1 MRTDVYKPL
10 LVMLI
15 FLLVGTS
22 LIFSSGQVL
31 GQEDGSELKADISD
45 DYRLGAG
52 DLIRVVV
59 WKNEEIS
66 GEYRV
71 RPDGKI
77 SMPLV
82 GDILAEDSTVDEV
95 SMQVTQKLKL
105 FIENPYVSAILVEAT
120 SNRVYVLGEVKR
132 PGTYPIN
139 GSLTVI
145 QAIAIAGGF
154 STFANKEKMVLIR
167 GFGEEQKRI
176 PLSYGKILRD
186 PGEKMNP
193 ILQRGDTLVVP

>member
-1 MRTDVYKPL
+1 MRTNSYKPIL
-10 LVMLI
+10 LLFI
-15 FLLVGTS
+15 FIFVGAS
-22 LIFSSGQVL
+22 LIFSSSKVL
-31 GQEDGSELKADISD
+31 GQEDNSELIAGASN

-82 GDILAEDSTVDEV
+82 GDILAEGSTVDEV
-95 SMQVTQKLKL
+95 SMQVAQKLKL
-105 FIENPYVSAILVEAT
+105 FIENPFVSAILEEAS
-120 SNRVYVLGEVKR
+120 SNKIYVLGEVVN
-132 PGTYPIN
+132 PGTYTID
-139 GSLTVI
+139 GSLTVL
-145 QAIAIAGGF
+145 QALALAGGF

-167 GFGEEQKRI
+167 GFGETQIRI
-176 PLSYGKILRD
+176 PLSYSKILRD
-186 PGEKMNP
+186 PGEKLNP
-193 ILQRGDTLVVP
+193 TLQRGDTLVVP

>member
-82 GDILAEDSTVDEV
+82 GDILAD
-95 SMQVTQKLKL
+95 
-105 FIENPYVSAILVEAT
+105 
-120 SNRVYVLGEVKR
+120 RR
-132 PGTYPIN
+132 
-139 GSLTVI
+139 
-145 QAIAIAGGF
+145 
-154 STFANKEKMVLIR
+154 
-167 GFGEEQKRI
+167 
-176 PLSYGKILRD
+176 
-186 PGEKMNP
+186 
-193 ILQRGDTLVVP
+193 